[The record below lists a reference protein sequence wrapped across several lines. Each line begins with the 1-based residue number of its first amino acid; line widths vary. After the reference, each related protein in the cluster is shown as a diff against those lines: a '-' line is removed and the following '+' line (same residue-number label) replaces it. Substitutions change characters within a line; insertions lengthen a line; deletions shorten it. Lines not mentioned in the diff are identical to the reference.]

1 MANTNRPTTRSLRS
15 NTTIRGAFRSTIVQQ
30 NSKQNLRTSG
40 QYGLGLSGYP
50 PFSAGLQIATS
61 FSKDPDIERALLR
74 VPRFRTNSV
83 TGVLTARVKPNRVH
97 DCHHDRAVRDL
108 YRMGSTGFLVAAEM
122 DDLKVQA
129 GTSFD
134 GFAAPIEGELQ
145 VHGRG
150 PAGNIVLLQTEV
162 GSTVLYIPH
171 TNNSGCDT
179 RSIPIAG
186 GQLFDSRVFNGRNP
200 HDIYN
205 ISVSNL
211 RTKAA
216 GSIGAMGFVPT

>member
-1 MANTNRPTTRSLRS
+1 
-15 NTTIRGAFRSTIVQQ
+15 
-30 NSKQNLRTSG
+30 
-40 QYGLGLSGYP
+40 
-50 PFSAGLQIATS
+50 
-61 FSKDPDIERALLR
+61 
-74 VPRFRTNSV
+74 
-83 TGVLTARVKPNRVH
+83 
-97 DCHHDRAVRDL
+97 
-108 YRMGSTGFLVAAEM
+108 M

-134 GFAAPIEGELQ
+134 GFAAPGNVIETGRAESWPHLNAAKGLWLEGGGGAVQLVLLIKWTKTKGNRIEGELQ

-150 PAGNIVLLQTEV
+150 PASNIVLLQTEV
-162 GSTVLYIPH
+162 GSTVLYILH

-186 GQLFDSRVFNGRNP
+186 GQLFGSRVFNGRNP

-205 ISVSNL
+205 LSVSNVP
-211 RTKAA
+211 TKAA